1 MLLAFVDFLCEFA
14 KLLGLFVTRLYLQLR
29 ELSRFLTWQLR
40 NQSLKLNRCFARVVG
55 LFQHQ
60 MLEFPH

>member
-1 MLLAFVDFLCEFA
+1 MLLAFVNFLREFA
-14 KLLGLFVTRLYLQLR
+14 KLLGSFVTRLYLQLR
-29 ELSRFLTWQLR
+29 ELSRFLTRQLR
-40 NQSLKLNRCFARVVG
+40 NQSLKLNRCFSCVVG